1 MDAEG
6 NTTEL
11 LQEQTE
17 IAGTELTEVGT
28 EPDGNRGIALLLLFF
43 VFIMIAINGISLA
56 AFTVEKRLR
65 GYNNYFIINL
75 TLSDFIFGF
84 FLVITCLHMYLG
96 RLPFPFPVRCKVFYG
111 VSNSIQFVSN
121 LIIVTICVDRHRA
134 IYDPI
139 GYFTRRRK
147 RTALYINICVWIVS
161 LVFWFSFSTVPD
173 YFLQFRLGSECLHW
187 YSVFPI
193 AHFST
198 VLIRFIIPFTITLIL
213 YIRIF
218 IKIRGIAGGK
228 HIDQEF
234 TEDTT
239 VSDHSLAEDDVKE
252 NKQRPQVKTISSVD
266 VEEFPICSGTD
277 IHVDAFCASAKCIL
291 RKHEEEDPNECQ
303 GQAQHNCFTPL
314 LTGIEGSYQMFQHC
328 SKLCSCNDV
337 TMDQSWGAYLLQ
349 EAKKY
354 ARADQVKGF
363 CQDEK
368 SNDYYKGR

>member
-1 MDAEG
+1 MDAGG

-11 LQEQTE
+11 LLEQTE
-17 IAGTELTEVGT
+17 IAGTEPTEVGT
-28 EPDGNRGIALLLLFF
+28 EADRNRWIPLLLLIF
-43 VFIMIAINGISLA
+43 VFIMIAINGLSLA
-56 AFTVEKRLR
+56 AFAVEKRLR

-96 RLPFPFPVRCKVFYG
+96 RLPFPFPVRCNVFYG

-139 GYFTRRRK
+139 GHFTRRRK
-147 RTALYINICVWIVS
+147 RTALYTNICVWIVS

-173 YFLQFRLGSECLHW
+173 YFLQFRLGSECFHW

-193 AHFST
+193 AQLST

-213 YIRIF
+213 YVRIF

-228 HIDQEF
+228 HIDKEF
-234 TEDTT
+234 TQDTT

-252 NKQRPQVKTISSVD
+252 NKQRPQGVQKAAIRESASEVRSATKTLLFIVMAFFITWFPMSLMSIVITID
-266 VEEFPICSGTD
+266 PTLGYPRIPYWAYWIPIWIVYVNGLLNPICYVISQPL
-277 IHVDAFCASAKCIL
+277 F
-291 RKHEEEDPNECQ
+291 RKTVF
-303 GQAQHNCFTPL
+303 GL
-314 LTGIEGSYQMFQHC
+314 LCHPIRYC
-328 SKLCSCNDV
+328 R
-337 TMDQSWGAYLLQ
+337 W
-349 EAKKY
+349 
-354 ARADQVKGF
+354 
-363 CQDEK
+363 
-368 SNDYYKGR
+368 